1 MTVYENEIIE
11 AHVAIENW
19 LGKGEGSHD
28 ALMAHFSEAFSMVTV
43 TGACLDYPALKG
55 FFLAQRG
62 SRPGLC
68 ITVDCVEV
76 LETWPEGAA
85 LRYREIQS
93 QPSATANVRW
103 STVLLS
109 KQGENVRW
117 RHLHETAQA

>member
-1 MTVYENEIIE
+1 MNLFENEIIE

-19 LGKGEGSHD
+19 LGKGEGD
-28 ALMAHFSEAFSMVTV
+28 PEALMAHFSETFSMVTL
-43 TGACLDYPALKG
+43 TGACLDYAALKG

-62 SRPGLC
+62 GRPGLC

-76 LETWPEGAA
+76 LETWPDGAA

-93 QPSATANVRW
+93 QPSAATTVRW

-109 KQGENVRW
+109 KQGESVLW
-117 RHLHETAQA
+117 RHLHETAQQ

>member
-1 MTVYENEIIE
+1 MNLFENEIIE

-19 LGKGEGSHD
+19 LGKGEGECE
-28 ALMAHFSEAFSMVTV
+28 ALMAHFSESFSMVTL
-43 TGACLDYPALKG
+43 TGACLDYPALKA
-55 FFLAQRG
+55 FFQTASG

-68 ITVDCVEV
+68 ITVDSVEV

-93 QPSATANVRW
+93 QLFAATTVRW

-109 KQGENVRW
+109 KQGESVLW